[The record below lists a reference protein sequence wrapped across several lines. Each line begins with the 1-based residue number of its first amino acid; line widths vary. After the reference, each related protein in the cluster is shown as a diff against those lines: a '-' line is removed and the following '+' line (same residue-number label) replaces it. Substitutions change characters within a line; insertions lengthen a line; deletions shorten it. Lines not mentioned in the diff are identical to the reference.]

1 MPCSRVAVLLLIL
14 LSFCHSDCY
23 HRIQTRLGSSWHK
36 QRCSDIARSAAGVSS
51 IGAHGS
57 QRQTGLKC
65 EPLAVSYLERELG
78 LDGDTLKRIV
88 LQHPWVLYLKVK
100 TNVMPTIAVLESFG
114 FSKGDVRKLISSV
127 PSVLGISYNWTL
139 PEKLMSLRTMFTIS
153 PADLPR
159 LLKAQPY
166 LLTSS
171 VSRNQ
176 RTAHFFTDIMGVDDQ
191 KLSVL
196 LLKEP
201 KLCMSSATML
211 QRCWS
216 VLTKLYG
223 FTSEDTRDMVYR
235 YPTLLSLQLVR
246 GIKERL
252 VLLSSELGVPSFPS
266 TYWRELCKRFPPL
279 LYIDTELFL
288 RPNIETLRQLL
299 NANSSAFGSGGL
311 GIAAADAIY
320 DVENRKLSSM
330 VKVFPQLLGYN
341 TDTLR
346 RMCRDALF
354 LLTGNPAELF
364 TNSTCAAADEAENA
378 LTQWEQTVA
387 SMLQDNDIS
396 RLDLI
401 AEAAAHFNGQGK
413 GQRNAEQAR
422 DEARAVA
429 ALTLSASTLLLA
441 PDRAVE
447 TLRRAP
453 WILAYRTQRSQTVL
467 AALAVSLGMSRAE
480 LSHCVSVYPR

>member
-36 QRCSDIARSAAGVSS
+36 QRCSGIARSAPGVSS

-139 PEKLMSLRTMFTIS
+139 PEKLMSLRTMFNIS

-191 KLSVL
+191 KLSEL

-252 VLLSSELGVPSFPS
+252 VLLSSELGVASFPS
-266 TYWRELCKRFPPL
+266 TYWQLLCKRFPPL
-279 LYIDTELFL
+279 LYIDTDLFL

-299 NANSSAFGSGGL
+299 NAHSSAFGSGGL
-311 GIAAADAIY
+311 GIAAADTIN
-320 DVENRKLSSM
+320 DVENGKLTTM

-341 TDTLR
+341 ADTLR
-346 RMCRDALF
+346 RMCRDTLH
-354 LLTGNPAELF
+354 LLTGNPVELF
-364 TNSTCAAADEAENA
+364 ANSACTAAVSTFS
-378 LTQWEQTVA
+378 TQWEQTVA
-387 SMLQDNDIS
+387 SMLHDNDIS

-413 GQRNAEQAR
+413 GQPSSEQAR